1 MRKFYPHKHFRG
13 IMEVLI
19 GGTMSEPTPPDK
31 IVFRSDMQTASQ
43 KPADYFAEQN
53 KQRAEK
59 KAKQKKQVKLAL
71 WIGGTLVIILLA
83 GLIAWLA
90 VLMSQTSSSDNAG
103 ITLGS
108 GSIEEIDT
116 LRDLAD
122 DVFDASA
129 SVGTD
134 GEFTISGNIE
144 AASQLFVS
152 TLNNAENKK
161 YADQIRL
168 SAMSFYY
175 YNGYYDELVKYAEEV
190 NPENLSYDQKIMF
203 YNLASLGYSSIGN
216 SVKSDEY
223 MNMALTLNVLGE

>member
-1 MRKFYPHKHFRG
+1 
-13 IMEVLI
+13 
-19 GGTMSEPTPPDK
+19 MSEPTPPDK

>member
-1 MRKFYPHKHFRG
+1 
-13 IMEVLI
+13 
-19 GGTMSEPTPPDK
+19 MSEPTPPDK

-122 DVFDASA
+122 DVFNASA

>member
-1 MRKFYPHKHFRG
+1 MRKFYPHKRFRG